1 MLVLLVHWWKG
12 MESASRVAF
21 FYLPLWAFAEYLHG
35 VRMRHSVKCEVCD
48 FDPLLYKKDW
58 RAARK
63 IVEEKLNVHMGTI
76 TKQLN
81 DRAAQER
88 EQRPK
93 PPEKSL

>member
-12 MESASRVAF
+12 IESASRVAF

-63 IVEEKLNVHMGTI
+63 IVEEKLNAHMGTI

-81 DRAAQER
+81 DRATQER